1 MINQLYSNK
10 SAGRDSV
17 KAEQLR
23 HGTENIA
30 KEIATIYNKMT
41 ATGEHP
47 NEINQG
53 VITAIQKPGKPKES
67 V

>member
-1 MINQLYSNK
+1 M
-10 SAGRDSV
+10 A
-17 KAEQLR
+17 
-23 HGTENIA
+23 
-30 KEIATIYNKMT
+30 

>member
-30 KEIATIYNKMT
+30 KEIATIYNKI
-41 ATGEHP
+41 ATTEKYP
-47 NEINQG
+47 NKINQG
-53 VITAIQKPGKPKES
+53 
-67 V
+67 

>member
-1 MINQLYSNK
+1 
-10 SAGRDSV
+10 
-17 KAEQLR
+17 
-23 HGTENIA
+23 
-30 KEIATIYNKMT
+30 MT

-53 VITAIQKPGKPKES
+53 VITAIQKPGKPEES

>member
-1 MINQLYSNK
+1 
-10 SAGRDSV
+10 
-17 KAEQLR
+17 
-23 HGTENIA
+23 
-30 KEIATIYNKMT
+30 MT

-53 VITAIQKPGKPKES
+53 VITAIQKPGKPKGS